1 VFGIAAIF
9 VSIPGGDVIYALAGL
24 GIFGAF
30 TIVDFNRLRRTDTD
44 DAVLIAA
51 GIFLDISNIF
61 LLLLDVFG
69 GRRDA

>member
-1 VFGIAAIF
+1 M
-9 VSIPGGDVIYALAGL
+9 AGL

-30 TIVDFNRLRRTDTD
+30 TIVDFNRLRQAAGRRP
-44 DAVLIAA
+44 VLIAA
-51 GIFLDISNIF
+51 SIFLDIFNIF